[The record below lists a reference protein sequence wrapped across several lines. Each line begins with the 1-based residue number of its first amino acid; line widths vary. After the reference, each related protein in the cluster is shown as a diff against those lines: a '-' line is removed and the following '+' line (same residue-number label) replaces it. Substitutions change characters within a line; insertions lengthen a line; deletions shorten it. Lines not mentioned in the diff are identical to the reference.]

1 MPLDFYGVD
10 PDTGNDHSPTVW
22 VDPGPMDIIVQGWEA
37 DDALLKDVAD
47 TPAPGHTPGVPL
59 GEAVIRIPA
68 RMVPALRKACDAA
81 EAAQLRRAAGQDE
94 AHRPAPGNA

>member
-1 MPLDFYGVD
+1 MALIFIDVD

-22 VDPGPMDIIVQGWEA
+22 VDPDTGDVVAQGWEA
-37 DDALLKDVAD
+37 DSALLVDVAAN
-47 TPAPGHTPGVPL
+47 PAPNHVPGVPA

-81 EAAQLRRAAGQDE
+81 EALAVR
-94 AHRPAPGNA
+94 